1 MWPGGTLGSVVQLNL
16 GPFALKKPIGKGGMG
31 EVWLAEHRTQR
42 VPIAVKVDLHPPE
55 EAYSAAFLH
64 EVEAVAALDHRNVV
78 LVLEHGVV
86 DEAAQIAAKGAMREG
101 ARWLAMELAL
111 GGSVGERPPQ
121 NWREVLHVARGTLD
135 ALAHS
140 HARGV
145 IHRDLKPAN
154 LLLAGSEVGVST
166 RPSSL
171 LDARIVLSD
180 FGISERRATPSTNTE
195 EAVGTPHFMAPEQ
208 IEALWRDQGPWTDL
222 YAMGVL
228 LWRLVTGSYPHDGK
242 GAFQIYRSHLMSPPR
257 RFEAQMPVPD
267 GLEAV
272 LRRCLEKD
280 FRARYPYAI
289 HLLKA
294 LEELGGADGG
304 DDGQLAAVAD
314 EETVRTLDA
323 TLTPAPTRSTGGT
336 RRRNARVPEGTRAR
350 NFQLQG
356 AGLSLFGMRTPPLVG
371 REALCESLWAKLV
384 EVRAA
389 REARIVVLRGAMGSG
404 KSRLA
409 SWLAERAHEL
419 GVCDAFHATNQAG
432 QLPGEALVRMLRG
445 ALRTDGL
452 DADELDA
459 RLEREFPDAAFD
471 RRALLGLLAPQSTER
486 PPPTRRE
493 ARVLLLAALSHLAQR
508 GSVLLHLEDAHLD
521 PEALELVDHLIALQ
535 GMRPSPIL
543 VVVTVR
549 DDALIDRPEIAELLA
564 DLLEDPAV
572 TQLEVPPLSPDA
584 QAKLVRTLV
593 GLEGAIAQR
602 LEERT
607 AGNPMF
613 AVQLIRAWIEQGV
626 LLPGPDGFRLRPGAE
641 ALLPNDLVAV
651 WESRV
656 DALLA
661 GRSGDDVLAI
671 EAAAAIGLQVRHQAW
686 TETFE
691 LLEIEPSSGLFQELL
706 RRHLVSLV
714 DESGDEWRFVH
725 ALLREVLESR
735 ARAEDSW
742 YDVNLAAAIQLKQS
756 GVRAPRRLAQYLL
769 EAEVWDQAADP
780 LSAAIADTVDSGDVR
795 DDTLIRRLQEV
806 LDRLELPPSDP
817 WWGRLGLIRAG
828 RARLRRELD
837 EAERLALEVVR
848 SAETYGWEDEHA
860 MGLRE
865 ASRVMFANT
874 SLERALD
881 YATRA
886 EALFD
891 ELGDGMRATDTAY
904 TVGLILSR
912 KGDFAGARAKFLGC
926 VEAIERNGWKQLLHD
941 PLLGLAFL
949 EQRAGNLDEAVGW
962 LHRCRDHA
970 EPLGL
975 STILAN
981 CANVE
986 GEIARGRGELEHAA
1000 ACYRES
1006 ADRYQAMES
1015 PSYVYPAL
1023 NIGILDVVAQRYA
1036 AAVERMRLLLTYLRR
1051 TPQPALEAYA
1061 NVILFAAEAGSGNF
1075 DPAVDSL
1082 IKVTNYL
1089 SASSVADADI
1099 ALMTETGGVLLGA
1112 AGYDRDAR
1120 RALNLAITQY
1130 RALNREADAER
1141 LARRL

>member
-1 MWPGGTLGSVVQLNL
+1 
-16 GPFALKKPIGKGGMG
+16 MG
-31 EVWLAEHRTQR
+31 AVWLAEHLTQR

-55 EAYSAAFLH
+55 QVYSAAFLH

-111 GGSVGERPPQ
+111 GGSIGEHPPQ
-121 NWREVLHVARGTLD
+121 NWREVLHVARGTLE

-154 LLLAGSEVGVST
+154 LLLAGSEIGVST

-228 LWRLVTGSYPHDGK
+228 LWRLVTGAYPHDGR
-242 GAFQIYRSHLMSPPR
+242 GAFQIYRSHLMSPVR
-257 RFEAQMPVPD
+257 RFEPQMPVPD
-267 GLEAV
+267 GLEAI

-280 FRARYPYAI
+280 PRARFGYAA
-289 HLLKA
+289 HLLRA
-294 LEELGGADGG
+294 LEELGPVN
-304 DDGQLAAVAD
+304 AASAEQIAAIAE
-314 EETVRTLDA
+314 EETVRALDR
-323 TLTPAPTRSTGGT
+323 TPGPAITRSIGGT
-336 RRRNARVPEGTRAR
+336 RRRNARTPEGTRER

-371 REALCESLWAKLV
+371 REDLCDTLWGRLV

-419 GVCDAFHATNQAG
+419 GVCDAVHASIQPG
-432 QLPGEALVRMLRG
+432 QLPGEALVRMLQD
-445 ALRTDGL
+445 ALRT
-452 DADELDA
+452 AELDA
-459 RLEREFPDAAFD
+459 EELEERLQRDLPDAAFD
-471 RRALLGLLAPQSTER
+471 LRALAALLAPGLTER
-486 PPPTRRE
+486 PAPTRRE
-493 ARVLLLAALSHLAQR
+493 ARVLILAVLSHLAQR
-508 GSVLLHLEDAHLD
+508 GSLLVHLEDAHLD
-521 PEALELVDHLIALQ
+521 AEALELVDHLIALQ
-535 GMRPSPIL
+535 AMRPSPIL

-549 DDALIDRPEIAELLA
+549 DDALVDRPEVAELLA
-564 DLLEDPAV
+564 ELVEDPAV
-572 TQLEVPPLSPDA
+572 LALEVPPLSSEA

-626 LLPGPDGFRLRPGAE
+626 LLPGPEGFRLRPGAE
-641 ALLPNDLVAV
+641 ALLPDDLVAV
-651 WESRV
+651 WQSRI

-661 GRSGDDVLAI
+661 GCSEDDVLAV

-691 LLEIEPSSGLFQELL
+691 LLEIEPSPGLFQELL

-725 ALLREVLESR
+725 AMLREVLESR
-735 ARAEDSW
+735 ARDEDAW

-769 EAEVWDQAADP
+769 QAEVWDQAAEP
-780 LSAAIADTVDSGDVR
+780 LAAAIADTVDSGDVR

-806 LDRLELPPSDP
+806 LDRLELPASDP
-817 WWGRLGLIRAG
+817 WWGQLGLIRAG

-837 EAERLALEVVR
+837 EAERLALAVVR
-848 SAETYGWEDEHA
+848 DAETHGWRDEQA
-860 MGLRE
+860 KALRE
-865 ASRVMFANT
+865 ASRIMFANT
-874 SLERALD
+874 SLEKALD

-886 EALFD
+886 EALFH
-891 ELGDGMRATDTAY
+891 ELDDGMRATDTAY

-912 KGDFAGARAKFLGC
+912 KGDFEGARAKFLGC
-926 VEAIERNGWKQLLHD
+926 VEAIERHGWKQLLHD

-986 GEIARGRGELEHAA
+986 GEIARSRGELEHAA

-1006 ADRYQAMES
+1006 ADRYQATES
-1015 PSYVYPAL
+1015 PSFVYPAL
-1023 NIGILDVVAQRYA
+1023 NIGLLDVVAQRYA
-1036 AAVERMRLLLTYLRR
+1036 AAVERMRLLLAYLRR

-1061 NVILFAAEAGSGNF
+1061 SVILFAAEAGSGNF
-1075 DPAVDSL
+1075 EPAVDSL
-1082 IKVTNYL
+1082 IKVANYVA
-1089 SASSVADADI
+1089 ASSVADADI
-1099 ALMTETGGVLLGA
+1099 ALMTETGGALLSA
-1112 AGYDRDAR
+1112 AGHDREAR
-1120 RALNLAITQY
+1120 RALNLAISQY

-1141 LARRL
+1141 LSRRL